1 MIKRRQIEVFSLS
14 FLDCLCCGFG
24 AILLLFIL
32 SIGSGKAGV
41 ENPVDEATLQMMRQ
55 QLTQIEEDVAQKRK
69 FLEQAINRQQTDKE
83 RQRLE
88 SSIEEL
94 KSALAAIEQELA
106 ANQAILSTG
115 QKENAEANR
124 ILQSF
129 EFENLPPIGL
139 PADATHVAFVIDTSG
154 SMRNQITKKLHYN
167 VIAQITELLNS
178 LPTVKK
184 IQFLD
189 SSGNYMLRDQRGFW
203 MIDTPGV
210 RRRALNKVQNY
221 PIQSISDPEPGIRK
235 ALSDLKPKLQ
245 GNDYMSIYVIGDD
258 FRGSTQSFLLR
269 LDRLN
274 PKLPGSEKRA
284 VSISAIG
291 FPTSQD
297 PFQLGALQGN
307 TRFANIMREIA
318 EAHDGVLILRPSIGG
333 TRGLNPIIL
342 TPR

>member
-41 ENPVDEATLQMMRQ
+41 DSSVDDKKLQSMRQ
-55 QLTQIEEDVAQKRK
+55 QLAQIKEDTEQKREL
-69 FLEQAINRQQTDKE
+69 LERAVNLQQTNEE
-83 RQRLE
+83 RKKLE
-88 SSIEEL
+88 ASIQQLQSTLEL
-94 KSALAAIEQELA
+94 LDQEFAAKQ
-106 ANQAILSTG
+106 ANLSMG
-115 QKENAEANR
+115 QKAAAEANR

-139 PADATHVAFVIDTSG
+139 PAEATHVAFIIDTSG
-154 SMRNQITKKLHYN
+154 SMRNQLTKQLHGS
-167 VIAQITELLNS
+167 VIAQISELLNS
-178 LPTVKK
+178 LPKAKK

-189 SSGNYMLRDQRGFW
+189 SSGNYMLRNRKSFW
-203 MIDTPGV
+203 LNDIPAI
-210 RRRALNKVQNY
+210 RQEALNRVQNY

-235 ALSDLKPKLQ
+235 ALNDLKPQLQ
-245 GNDYMSIYVIGDD
+245 GKDYMGIYVLGDD
-258 FRGSTQSFLLR
+258 FRGSTQSFLLK

-274 PKLPGSEKRA
+274 PKLPGTDKRA
-284 VSISAIG
+284 VSISAVG

-318 EAHDGVLILRPSIGG
+318 EAHDGVLILRPDIGSAG
-333 TRGLNPIIL
+333 RLNPIIMA
-342 TPR
+342 PR